1 MSMLTLCGTLINTF
15 KSPKGT
21 NKDGDEYGGQDK
33 VQILGEIPLP
43 NGETRNDLVTLT
55 THELS
60 LYEEFKN
67 QRLRVP
73 VGVFANGKSI
83 TYFIPKGSQPEAA

>member
-1 MSMLTLCGTLINTF
+1 MLTLCGTLIHTF

-43 NGETRNDLVTLT
+43 NGETKNDLITLT

-60 LYEEFKN
+60 RYADLASQKI
-67 QRLRVP
+67 RVP
-73 VGVFANGKSI
+73 VGIFANGKSI
-83 TYFIPKGSQPEAA
+83 TYFIPKGSQPELA